1 LHQRKKGTPPG
12 VLAGCHTSQWQHN
25 NILPKQQFCI
35 PIIPSPI
42 ARSRSAATTHFY
54 FTAHP
59 QPNHHPQHPNQLA
72 NNNNSSNSNNNE
84 DIRLVFSDVDGTLV
98 HYPSSIPES
107 NTKTETESDTHQEGS
122 SSKDNDN
129 DNDNDKEAKKKL
141 LALPPSSTGLRGIIS
156 IRTLELAREI
166 RRTNTKLVV
175 VSGMRTSTLLQRL
188 PYLPKADAYCSEN
201 GGRIFRLVQ
210 DEDEDETDNVIW
222 VRPQKYFADNHDSN
236 SDSNSSDDDDDDDP
250 FRIRE
255 DLKWKRIMTS
265 ALSGTEQE
273 PAGPAPSGDFSSVP
287 LVEREGPLWDFVRH
301 LAEVHGVV
309 PDYKGYSTCVRVRQ
323 KQQTLE
329 AWKRLSPQTFCERL
343 RGLLREHEAKHKRE
357 HEHPSISCSVNLGCV
372 DFYPSASGKKGSALY
387 LAGEWFCNGNG
398 TNNGTGNGTDKHY
411 GDIESDTKTSAP
423 ENLSAR
429 FCRNHAVLLCDD
441 DNDLELAA
449 ACSRAYLPG
458 AASPVIAR
466 FAETDPERFVPA
478 FSRNCK
484 DTDASDRAL
493 EWVLEAVTKERNE

>member
-1 LHQRKKGTPPG
+1 
-12 VLAGCHTSQWQHN
+12 
-25 NILPKQQFCI
+25 
-35 PIIPSPI
+35 
-42 ARSRSAATTHFY
+42 
-54 FTAHP
+54 
-59 QPNHHPQHPNQLA
+59 
-72 NNNNSSNSNNNE
+72 
-84 DIRLVFSDVDGTLV
+84 V